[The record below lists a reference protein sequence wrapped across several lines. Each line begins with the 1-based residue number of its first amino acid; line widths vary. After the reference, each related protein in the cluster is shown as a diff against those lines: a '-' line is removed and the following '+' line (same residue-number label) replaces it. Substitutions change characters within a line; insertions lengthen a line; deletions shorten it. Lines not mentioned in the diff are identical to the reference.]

1 MNFYWLYDLSSLQ
14 LYAVVCGSMVGI
26 SLLGSL
32 IIRGR
37 IEKLLG
43 LSAEQNEVI
52 GQFLGFTGIFYG
64 IMLGLVAVGAWDSFK
79 EVETKVGN
87 EAAAVSALY
96 RDVSHLPEPGK
107 TMLQSGVKHYTRFVI
122 DHAWGLQQQGIT
134 PGGGGLLANKIA
146 DVLFEVE
153 PITKAEEVKLAEALR
168 QFAELEKAQ
177 RLRLQSV
184 TDGLPSSLWFV
195 IVLGS
200 FLNIVL
206 TWMLVIKNRLLD
218 IFINLIV
225 SLLMGSL
232 LFFVVAMDNPFRGR
246 LSVGAGPYEQVYQS
260 LMR

>member
-1 MNFYWLYDLSSLQ
+1 
-14 LYAVVCGSMVGI
+14 
-26 SLLGSL
+26 
-32 IIRGR
+32 
-37 IEKLLG
+37 
-43 LSAEQNEVI
+43 
-52 GQFLGFTGIFYG
+52 
-64 IMLGLVAVGAWDSFK
+64 
-79 EVETKVGN
+79 
-87 EAAAVSALY
+87 
-96 RDVSHLPEPGK
+96 
-107 TMLQSGVKHYTRFVI
+107 
-122 DHAWGLQQQGIT
+122 
-134 PGGGGLLANKIA
+134 LANKIA

-246 LSVGAGPYEQVYQS
+246 LSVGSGPYEQVYQS